1 MAVMAAPCNVSAA
14 PCGMSAAT
22 CGESAAL
29 HGMTAA
35 PDTHGNSR
43 GLERPS
49 GGRGGN
55 IHEKLLWY
63 SIA

>member
-1 MAVMAAPCNVSAA
+1 MHHATAAPF
-14 PCGMSAAT
+14 GMSAA
-22 CGESAAL
+22 
-29 HGMTAA
+29 
-35 PDTHGNSR
+35 HGNSR
-43 GLERPS
+43 ELERPS